1 MRRKELVTLANMC
14 MLTDGNGNVL
24 VEERVKSWKGIA
36 FQGGHVE
43 FGESLTDSVIREMRE
58 ETGLT
63 IEHPRLVG
71 VKDWTEAG
79 GRTVVLLYRADR
91 YTGQLCSSEEGR
103 VFWTPIESLSTM
115 KLAVDFIRDIEV
127 FLKEELSEHYFSETE
142 DGQEIDEL
150 K

>member
-1 MRRKELVTLANMC
+1 MRRKEKVMLANMC
-14 MLTDGNGNVL
+14 MLTDDEGRVL
-24 VEERVKSWKGIA
+24 VEERIKSWKGIA
-36 FQGGHVE
+36 FPGGHVE

-71 VKDWTEAG
+71 VKDWTDEE
-79 GRTVVLLYRADR
+79 GRYIVFLYQADR
-91 YTGQLCSSEEGR
+91 YTGTLCASDEGR
-103 VFWTPIESLSTM
+103 VFWASIDALPTM
-115 KLAVDFIRDIEV
+115 NLAVDFIRDVQV
-127 FLKEELSEHYFSETE
+127 FLNEELSEHFFSETE